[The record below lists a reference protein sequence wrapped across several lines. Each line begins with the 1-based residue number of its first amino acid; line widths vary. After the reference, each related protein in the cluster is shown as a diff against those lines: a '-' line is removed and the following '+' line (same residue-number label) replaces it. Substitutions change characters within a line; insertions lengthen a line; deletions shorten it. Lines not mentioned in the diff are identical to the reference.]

1 MLTLKQH
8 YAGLAMQA
16 MIASGGVSRHPKAAI
31 AQQAFEYAEAMMQCD
46 VDNKRL
52 ETLDT
57 LTQMSQELGMGY
69 DKEGVWASHITNQ

>member
-16 MIASGGVSRHPKAAI
+16 MIASGGVSRHPKESV
-31 AQQAFEYAEAMMQCD
+31 AQQAFEYAEAMLECD

-52 ETLDT
+52 EALDT

-69 DKEGVWASHITNQ
+69 GKEDI